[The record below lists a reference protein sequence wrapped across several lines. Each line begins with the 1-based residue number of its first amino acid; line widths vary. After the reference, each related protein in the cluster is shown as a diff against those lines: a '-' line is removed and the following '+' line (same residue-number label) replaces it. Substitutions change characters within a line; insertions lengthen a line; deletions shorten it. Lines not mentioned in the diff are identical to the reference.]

1 MSPTGSGVA
10 SGSTRCTVN
19 RPRAVHRAGSGE
31 YNPLISNLPFRRN
44 QPAPATEP
52 VADGPARAVVERRVG
67 ETEFV
72 LLMALIS
79 ALTALAIDMLL
90 PGFSGMREA
99 FGLAPDATDL
109 AATITLFFIG
119 NGIGNLV
126 YGPMADA
133 WGRKP
138 VLVASLG
145 LYGGA
150 ALAATLAPNLTVLLA
165 ARFVWGV
172 GAGGPRVLTQAIVRD
187 RFSGDAMAR
196 VMSMIQA
203 AFFIGPIAAPLL
215 GAGLVAIGS
224 WRWVMAFGVLSA
236 LTTAIWSL
244 RLQETLPPS
253 RRRQF
258 TPRAITGGVR
268 AVLGH
273 RTTLLFS
280 LSLMFLSGAFFSFLS
295 SSELIFDDV
304 FGHGDWFVT
313 YFSLMAVLLG
323 CMSLGINRLLRRV
336 SAGRITLAAG
346 AGMIVFSAARVVL
359 AQLTDGVP
367 PFWVWVVLFSLS
379 NVCVVA
385 MFPSLNSLALEP
397 MGDLA
402 GTAASVVGFLTS
414 VGGAVLATITDRR
427 LGGTVAPLALGY
439 LLYSV
444 ISYCCQLTALRRS
457 ATPVESIIPG

>member
-1 MSPTGSGVA
+1 
-10 SGSTRCTVN
+10 
-19 RPRAVHRAGSGE
+19 
-31 YNPLISNLPFRRN
+31 
-44 QPAPATEP
+44 
-52 VADGPARAVVERRVG
+52 
-67 ETEFV
+67 
-72 LLMALIS
+72 MALIS

-109 AATITLFFIG
+109 AATITVFFVG
-119 NGIGNLV
+119 NGIGNLI

-145 LYGGA
+145 LYGVA
-150 ALAATLAPNLTVLLA
+150 ALAATFAPNLTVLLA

-203 AFFIGPIAAPLL
+203 AFFIGPVAAPLI

-236 LTTAIWSL
+236 LTTAVWSL
-244 RLQETLPPS
+244 RLQETLPQE
-253 RRRQF
+253 RRRPL
-258 TPRAITGGVR
+258 TPRAITGGVG
-268 AVLGH
+268 AVLSH
-273 RTTLLFS
+273 RPTLLFS

-295 SSELIFDDV
+295 SSELIFEDV

-313 YFSLMAVLLG
+313 YFSIMAVLLG

-336 SAGRITLAAG
+336 PAGRVTMVAG
-346 AGMIVFSAARVVL
+346 AGLIVFSAARVVL
-359 AQLTDGVP
+359 AQLSEGVP
-367 PFWVWVVLFSLS
+367 PFWLWIVLFSLS

-385 MFPSLNSLALEP
+385 TFPSLNSLALEP
-397 MGDLA
+397 MGGLA
-402 GTAASVVGFLTS
+402 GTAASVIGFLTS
-414 VGGAVLATITDRR
+414 VGGAGLAMITDRR
-427 LGGTVAPLALGY
+427 LGGTVAPLAFGY
-439 LLYSV
+439 LLYAT
-444 ISYCCQLTALRRS
+444 IAYCCQLLALRRP
-457 ATPVESIIPG
+457 ANVVGTVTPG

>member
-1 MSPTGSGVA
+1 
-10 SGSTRCTVN
+10 
-19 RPRAVHRAGSGE
+19 
-31 YNPLISNLPFRRN
+31 
-44 QPAPATEP
+44 
-52 VADGPARAVVERRVG
+52 
-67 ETEFV
+67 
-72 LLMALIS
+72 MALIS

-99 FGLAPDATDL
+99 FGLSPDATDL
-109 AATITLFFIG
+109 AATITVFFVG
-119 NGIGNLV
+119 NGIGNLI

-138 VLVASLG
+138 VLVASLA
-145 LYGGA
+145 LYGAA
-150 ALAATLAPNLTVLLA
+150 ALAATLAPTLTVLLA

-203 AFFIGPIAAPLL
+203 AFFIGPIAAPLF
-215 GAGLVAIGS
+215 GAGLVAVGS
-224 WRWVMAFGVLSA
+224 WRWVMAFGVVSA
-236 LTTAIWSL
+236 LTTAVWSL
-244 RLQETLPPS
+244 RLQETLAPE
-253 RRRQF
+253 RRRPL
-258 TPRAITGGVR
+258 TPRGITRGVR

-273 RTTLLFS
+273 RATLLFS

-304 FGHGDWFVT
+304 FGRGNWFVT

-336 SAGRITLAAG
+336 SAGRITVVAG

-359 AQLTDGVP
+359 AELTDGIP
-367 PFWVWVVLFSLS
+367 PFWVWVVLFTLS
-379 NVCVVA
+379 NFCVVA

-402 GTAASVVGFLTS
+402 GTAASVIGFLTS
-414 VGGAVLATITDRR
+414 VGGAVLATVTDRR
-427 LGGTVAPLALGY
+427 LGGTVAPLAMGY
-439 LLYSV
+439 LLYSM
-444 ISYCCQLTALRRS
+444 IAYGCQLMALRRPPS
-457 ATPVESIIPG
+457 AVNGVTPG

>member
-1 MSPTGSGVA
+1 
-10 SGSTRCTVN
+10 
-19 RPRAVHRAGSGE
+19 
-31 YNPLISNLPFRRN
+31 
-44 QPAPATEP
+44 
-52 VADGPARAVVERRVG
+52 
-67 ETEFV
+67 
-72 LLMALIS
+72 MALIS

-109 AATITLFFIG
+109 AATITVFFVG
-119 NGIGNLV
+119 NGIGNLI

-145 LYGGA
+145 LYGVA
-150 ALAATLAPNLTVLLA
+150 ALAATFAPNLTVLLA

-203 AFFIGPIAAPLL
+203 AFFIGPVAAPLI

-236 LTTAIWSL
+236 LTTAVWSL
-244 RLQETLPPS
+244 RLQETLPQE
-253 RRRQF
+253 RRRPL
-258 TPRAITGGVR
+258 TPRAITGGVG
-268 AVLGH
+268 AVLSH
-273 RTTLLFS
+273 RPTLLFS

-295 SSELIFDDV
+295 SSELIFEDV

-313 YFSLMAVLLG
+313 YFSVMAVLLG

-336 SAGRITLAAG
+336 PAGRVTMVAG
-346 AGMIVFSAARVVL
+346 AGLIVFSAARVVL
-359 AQLTDGVP
+359 AQLSEGVP
-367 PFWVWVVLFSLS
+367 PFWLWIVLFSLS

-385 MFPSLNSLALEP
+385 TFPSLNSLALEP
-397 MGDLA
+397 MGGLA
-402 GTAASVVGFLTS
+402 GTAASVIGFLTS
-414 VGGAVLATITDRR
+414 VGGAGLAMITDRR
-427 LGGTVAPLALGY
+427 LGGTVAPLAFGY
-439 LLYSV
+439 LLYAT
-444 ISYCCQLTALRRS
+444 IAYCCQLLALRRP
-457 ATPVESIIPG
+457 ANVVGTVTPG